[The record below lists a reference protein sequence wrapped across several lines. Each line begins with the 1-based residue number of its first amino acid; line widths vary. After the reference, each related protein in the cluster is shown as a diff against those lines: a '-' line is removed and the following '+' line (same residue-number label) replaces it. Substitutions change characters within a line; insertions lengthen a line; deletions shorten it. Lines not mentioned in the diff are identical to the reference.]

1 MKLLNIDYEK
11 YKLNNGLEVILYKD
25 SSLPLVAVNIW
36 YKVGSAYEVKGKTG
50 LAHLF
55 EHMMFQGSENVP
67 KEMHFRYIQESGG
80 TLNGSTSFDRTNYY
94 EKVPSNY
101 LELALW
107 LESDRM
113 GYFLNSLT
121 QEKLDNQK
129 SVVAN
134 ERLERYDNQP
144 YGLAW
149 EIIIN
154 NLYPKGH
161 PYSWATIGFL
171 DDIKSYT
178 LEDVKNFFTTYYT
191 PNNAALVV
199 AGDFETDKTKKLI
212 DKHFSEINSSIHKKE
227 PDELSFILDRNIL
240 IEHPDNVQLDRLYLA
255 WSTDKIYSDDDPV
268 LDVLADVLSG
278 SKNSRL
284 YKRLVFDDQ
293 IAQDVSVFQ
302 FSAKFAGH
310 FMIISTAKPN
320 ISLDRIKD
328 VIFEE
333 INKISSE
340 GINDK
345 ELTKTKNGIKANYI
359 YSMQSIDTIADRLN
373 MYNYYLND
381 PNKFN
386 YDIER
391 YNKIEKSAI
400 ADACSKYLSKP
411 FVELRVTPKRNRD
424 ND

>member
-11 YKLNNGLEVILYKD
+11 YKLSNGLEVILYKD

-149 EIIIN
+149 EIILN

-178 LEDVKNFFTTYYT
+178 LEDVKEFFTKHYS
-191 PNNAALVV
+191 PGNATLVI
-199 AGDFETDKTKKLI
+199 AGDFETTKTVNLI
-212 DKHFSEINSSIHKKE
+212 DKYFAEINSSDNKKE

-255 WSTDKIYSDDDPV
+255 WPTDKIYSDDDPA

-340 GINDK
+340 GITNK

-391 YNKIEKSAI
+391 YNKIEKLAI
-400 ADACSKYLSKP
+400 ADVCNKYLSTA
-411 FVELRVTPKRNRD
+411 FVELRVT
-424 ND
+424 